1 MARIRPQKFAHIVY
15 RTRRF
20 DQMLE
25 WHQFVFDA
33 RVQYENPALA
43 LLTYDDEHH
52 RFALANLDVLQPAS
66 KETGRQGL
74 VGVDHV
80 AYTYAS
86 LEDLVEN
93 SEDAGDYMRG
103 PITAANPV
111 GVEYDPEDWL
121 ARMRAGCGSGSAA
134 GPAGTTDNAA
144 RCGAGMLAVPQY
156 LLAVDEYVDHAGRIL
171 VRFNEGGVVADGRR
185 VKNHHIGIVPLLQPP
200 TPLDAEILRRQCG
213 QFADRFLQCNDSFL
227 AHVLA
232 EDAGETSISPRMRV
246 ASQEHACRGQGSFV

>member
-1 MARIRPQKFAHIVY
+1 MARIRPQKFAHVVY

-86 LEDLVEN
+86 LEDLFEN
-93 SEDAGDYMRG
+93 SEDAGTV
-103 PITAANPV
+103 I
-111 GVEYDPEDWL
+111 
-121 ARMRAGCGSGSAA
+121 
-134 GPAGTTDNAA
+134 
-144 RCGAGMLAVPQY
+144 
-156 LLAVDEYVDHAGRIL
+156 I
-171 VRFNEGGVVADGRR
+171 
-185 VKNHHIGIVPLLQPP
+185 
-200 TPLDAEILRRQCG
+200 
-213 QFADRFLQCNDSFL
+213 
-227 AHVLA
+227 
-232 EDAGETSISPRMRV
+232 
-246 ASQEHACRGQGSFV
+246 